1 MSESLSLAT
10 CVCESKNTVFST
22 LFKNG
27 KQKPNTDSRK
37 VLTTEDAAAPDATRN
52 DSSDEGS
59 GLSYNVA

>member
-1 MSESLSLAT
+1 
-10 CVCESKNTVFST
+10 